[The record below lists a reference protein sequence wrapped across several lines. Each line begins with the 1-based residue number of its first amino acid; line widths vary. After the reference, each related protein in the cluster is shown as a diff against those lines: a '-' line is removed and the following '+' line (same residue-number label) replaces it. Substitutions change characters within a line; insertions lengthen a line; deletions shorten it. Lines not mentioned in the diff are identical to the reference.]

1 MQFAIVVIR
10 LLYQKRKELCDARDK
25 FTNGL
30 GKIEEAKVQ
39 VTQMSVELEKK
50 RALANE
56 AQKKC
61 EESLGGL
68 VSEQREVEQSKAT
81 VEKLKER
88 VKIDEE
94 KASTIAQAAQ
104 EDLAAA
110 MPALEAANEALKGLS
125 KSSITEVK
133 SYGRPPVLVEK
144 ALEAVMILRS
154 SEPTWAEAKRQ
165 LGDTTFINQ
174 LVHFDKDNIPDKI
187 LMKISKYTTDPTLSP
202 TELGMFTLFLL
213 PFV

>member
-1 MQFAIVVIR
+1 LEIFIFIGFLFR
-10 LLYQKRKELCDARDK
+10 LLYEKRKELCDQRDK
-25 FTNGL
+25 LSNGL

-39 VTQMSVELEKK
+39 VTQMSIELEKK

-68 VSEQREVEQSKAT
+68 VNEQREVEQSKAT

-110 MPALEAANEALKGLS
+110 MPALLAANQALESLS

-133 SYGRPPVLVEK
+133 SYGRPPVPVEK
-144 ALEAVMILRS
+144 ALEAVMILRN

-165 LGDTTFINQ
+165 LGDTNFINQ
-174 LVHFDKDNIPDKI
+174 LISFDKDNIPDKI
-187 LMKISKYTTDPTLSP
+187 IMKLGKYTSDPTLSP
-202 TELGMFTLFLL
+202 TELGK
-213 PFV
+213 

>member
-1 MQFAIVVIR
+1 MCLFR
-10 LLYQKRKELCDARDK
+10 LLYQKRTELCDARDK

-30 GKIEEAKVQ
+30 GKIEEAKIQ

-68 VSEQREVEQSKAT
+68 VNEQREVEQSKAT

-110 MPALEAANEALKGLS
+110 MPALEAANAALESLT
-125 KSSITEVK
+125 KSAITEVK
-133 SYGRPPVLVEK
+133 SYGRPPVPVEK

-165 LGDTTFINQ
+165 LGKWIF
-174 LVHFDKDNIPDKI
+174 
-187 LMKISKYTTDPTLSP
+187 
-202 TELGMFTLFLL
+202 
-213 PFV
+213 